1 MSRRHLLEIEDLADD
16 SIEALIARAVELAG
30 GARPRACRGEVAS
43 LFCEASTRTRV
54 SFELAAQRLGLSV
67 VRIDPALSSS
77 TKGESLADT
86 GRTLAAMG
94 IDAIVVRHTADGEP
108 GRLAA
113 DLADWP
119 VAVINAGDGVRGHP
133 TQALL
138 DAAALREAGIDV
150 ADRTITIVGDIR
162 HSRVARS
169 SLALYRRL
177 GAGRLRVAGPPGL
190 LPDEDE
196 LAGIDR
202 FDDLD
207 AALDGAD
214 VVVCLRIQR
223 ERIRSRDYPDGE
235 AYHAAWGLTRQRA
248 AHLASHARILH
259 PGPVNRGVE
268 IDSDVADSTQS
279 LILAQ
284 VRMGVYLRTAVFEW
298 LIRQV

>member
-1 MSRRHLLEIEDLADD
+1 MTRAHLLDIDELSDD
-16 SIEALIARAVELAG
+16 AIEALVSRAVELSG
-30 GARPRACRGEVAS
+30 GAAPRACNGEVAS
-43 LFCEASTRTRV
+43 LFCEPSTRTRV
-54 SFELAAQRLGLSV
+54 SFELAAQRLGLRV

-94 IDAIVVRHTADGEP
+94 VDAIVVRHSTDGEP
-108 GRLAA
+108 GRLAG

-119 VAVINAGDGVRGHP
+119 VSVINAGDGVRGHP

-138 DAAALREAGIDV
+138 DAATLREAGLDV
-150 ADRTITIVGDIR
+150 ADRTVTIIGDIR

-169 SLALYRRL
+169 SLAVYRRL
-177 GAGRLRVAGPPGL
+177 GARQLRVAGPPGL
-190 LPDEDE
+190 LPDDDE
-196 LAGIDR
+196 LAGVER
-202 FDDLD
+202 FESLD

-214 VVVCLRIQR
+214 IVVCLRIQR
-223 ERIRSRDYPDGE
+223 ERIRALVYPDGE
-235 AYHAAWGLTRQRA
+235 AYHADWGLTRPRA
-248 AHLASHARILH
+248 RRLARHARILH

-268 IDSDVADSTQS
+268 IDSRVADSAQS

-298 LIRQV
+298 LIRQT